1 MLLFCQREEDVMTW
15 PRDRLFNVNEININE
30 MMEFF
35 LVEKSWN
42 QWFLSKST
50 FCISRF
56 RKKKRFP
63 EN

>member
-1 MLLFCQREEDVMTW
+1 MLLFCQRKEDVMKW

-42 QWFLSKST
+42 QWFLSKSI

>member
-42 QWFLSKST
+42 QWFLSKSI

-56 RKKKRFP
+56 RKNKRFP

>member
-42 QWFLSKST
+42 QWFLSKSI